1 MGATG
6 SYSSIVSPRDDQVA
20 AGLMKNV
27 IEQMDCLSREG
38 AGGEED
44 LHFACLETVSLI
56 EYV

>member
-56 EYV
+56 